1 MREISSK
8 CIKRHFGAGGE
19 PVEIGSI
26 HEREPDG
33 VFFEAVE
40 VEAEPEKV
48 LKVATPK
55 RQAKDKA

>member
-1 MREISSK
+1 MRVRCK
-8 CIKRHFGAGGE
+8 KRHFGAGGE
-19 PVEIGSI
+19 PIEIGTI
-26 HEREPDG
+26 HLREPDG

-40 VEAEPEKV
+40 VEAKPEKE